1 MLALWA
7 CRCTGVRCVAS
18 TFCSSR
24 GPCCSAVGTQVLI
37 TGARTSTLLT
47 RLPFL
52 PAADAYVAENGGRI
66 FYPDTTLPT
75 AMPLAEDTK
84 WRKTHNATGARACWC
99 WQAATA
105 PASKQP
111 QGHAGPC

>member
-1 MLALWA
+1 M
-7 CRCTGVRCVAS
+7 
-18 TFCSSR
+18 
-24 GPCCSAVGTQVLI
+24 QVLI

-84 WRKTHNATGARACWC
+84 WRKTHNATGARLDRLKRWHG
-99 WQAATA
+99 
-105 PASKQP
+105 ASLHWGP
-111 QGHAGPC
+111 RPCSRAGPGEARALVWVP

>member
-1 MLALWA
+1 M
-7 CRCTGVRCVAS
+7 
-18 TFCSSR
+18 
-24 GPCCSAVGTQVLI
+24 LI

-75 AMPLAEDTK
+75 AMPLAEDSK
-84 WRKTHNATGARACWC
+84 WRKTHNATGVCLLDQA
-99 WQAATA
+99 QAAQGQ
-105 PASKQP
+105 SGYWNP
-111 QGHAGPC
+111 QTVQWRTPLRPPQAMPTLLW